1 MSLDTLGGCKRFYG
15 TLDDFVDI
23 QTAYIASRSHWH
35 RPPLWLILE
44 FGMVTTTGTQGQRLI
59 FIEFWTFKTKFQT
72 KINLSS
78 WIFTRFQKVCCLR
91 ASYGWYLSICKK
103 KVSIRPQYL
112 LIFLLRFILYKKKRR
127 IEMAG
132 NSTFKEGPKKS
143 FGTTGRIVYNAP
155 NASKLH

>member
-1 MSLDTLGGCKRFYG
+1 MMSLDTLGGWKRFYG
-15 TLDDFVDI
+15 TLDDSVDI
-23 QTAYIASRSHWH
+23 QTAHIASRSHWH

-91 ASYGWYLSICKK
+91 ASYGWYLSICLKK
-103 KVSIRPQYL
+103 YIHPTTISIHFSFTFFVQKNVIARALGTPPL
-112 LIFLLRFILYKKKRR
+112 TDSGRLKTAFLMI
-127 IEMAG
+127 
-132 NSTFKEGPKKS
+132 
-143 FGTTGRIVYNAP
+143 
-155 NASKLH
+155 SKY